1 MKRLLVFL
9 MAAGIPSGVH
19 ARLPQLPFASYGTSA
34 ITVYGDRI
42 LFGDLSPTAPRAY
55 LDLDIGPAPAP
66 GRSAVVSRDAIRAAL
81 RRVGADEALTHG
93 LPAQH
98 TVVRA
103 AIDLGQAQLHD
114 EVVAASSEQLPVGIS
129 VREVLGLK
137 PARLP
142 TGDLRV
148 EVKLGTLRRSTLAT
162 VLIHVDGRLVER
174 QTATINLEGEA
185 KTPTLRASLSRGAMV
200 RADDVELAPAD
211 LERLPSGVVTRPSEL
226 VGKRLIQPANAG
238 QPIQARALEVP
249 PTIERGASVRVVLLG
264 QGLRIAR
271 TAVAQE
277 NGNVGDTIRL
287 KPADG
292 DGMMRGQIVSAT
304 EVRMSI
310 GGVP

>member
-9 MAAGIPSGVH
+9 MVAGAPSILH
-19 ARLPQLPFASYGTSA
+19 ARLPQPPLASYVSPA

-55 LDLDIGPAPAP
+55 LDLDVGPAPAP
-66 GRSAVVSRDAIRAAL
+66 GRNATVSRDAIRSAL
-81 RRVGADEALTHG
+81 RRAGADEALAHG
-93 LPAQH
+93 LPSQH

-103 AIDLGQAQLHD
+103 AIDLGQAQLQD
-114 EVVAASSEQLPVGIS
+114 EVVAAVADQLPVGIS

-137 PARLP
+137 PAKLP

-148 EVKLGTLRRSTLAT
+148 EVRLGTLRRSVLAT
-162 VLIHVDGRLVER
+162 VLLHVDGRLVER
-174 QTATINLEGEA
+174 QTATLNLEGQA
-185 KTPTLRASLSRGAMV
+185 KTPTLRANLPRGAMV
-200 RADDVELAPAD
+200 TADDVELAPAE
-211 LERLPSGVVTRPSEL
+211 LERLPSGAVTRPSDL
-226 VGKRLIQPANAG
+226 VGKRLIQPTNAG

-249 PTIERGASVRVVLLG
+249 PTIERGASVRVVLVS

-287 KPADG
+287 KSSDG
-292 DGMMRGQIVSAT
+292 DNMMRGKVFSAS
-304 EVRMSI
+304 EVRVSL
-310 GGVP
+310 GGMP